1 MQYMPFWCVINHQ
14 NGAQLVMQPNIYSLP
29 SLNSKGMTMLK
40 IEVENVRSLDS
51 FKLELPFQSGLHAIA
66 GENGI
71 GKSTIF
77 SCISKFVY
85 RGSLRSYFRSDG
97 NASSR
102 ITYEF
107 EGLTN
112 SWIKQPNWKRDD
124 EGDDEILID
133 GFYEG
138 SLIFGSRFADA
149 HYSKLGK
156 SHNINPNDLAP
167 ADEFIVKNL
176 GKILR
181 NNESHYSSLMKIK
194 TKKKAEE
201 LGFNGNP
208 YFIERNGKWVS
219 QLFMSSGELLLIGLL
234 HFINERIELKK
245 RRGITDQL
253 SLILV
258 DEIELALHP
267 SAQQRLAN
275 FLKNIAQ
282 VSNFCI
288 YFATHSVQI
297 INTLKPENIFYINR
311 TIGNLIDVVNPC
323 YPAYATRSLYNN
335 DGYDL
340 IILVEDDLAKFIVE
354 KVIREQRLSS
364 SRMIKVLPCGG
375 WEKTLEL
382 QLEMH
387 TSFMLGQGCKIISIL
402 DGDIKDECNVKYP
415 QGAKET
421 TLKKLFLPVHSVEKF
436 LKKKLIDEPCID
448 FAKSFGDR
456 FFIARSIEDIIN
468 DYTTNPKTGS
478 DNSGKGL
485 FRVLTA
491 CAEEQGYVKERFKS
505 DLCSFLTDNT
515 EVSIL
520 GEKLASAVA

>member
-1 MQYMPFWCVINHQ
+1 MI
-14 NGAQLVMQPNIYSLP
+14 
-29 SLNSKGMTMLK
+29 K
-40 IEVENVRSLDS
+40 IEVKNVRSLED
-51 FKLELPFQSGLHAIA
+51 FTLELPFQSGLHAIA

-77 SCISKFVY
+77 SCLSKFVY
-85 RGSLRSYFRSDG
+85 RGALRNYFRSDG
-97 NASSR
+97 NSTSR
-102 ITYEF
+102 ITFIRDEQK
-107 EGLTN
+107 N
-112 SWIKQPNWKRDD
+112 SWVKQPNWKRDD
-124 EGDDEILID
+124 QGDPEILID

-149 HYSKLGK
+149 HLSKLGK
-156 SHNINPNDLAP
+156 SNSVKAEDLVK
-167 ADEFIVKNL
+167 ADDFIIRNL

-181 NNESHYSSLMKIK
+181 NNEKHYSSLMKIK

-208 YFIERNGKWVS
+208 YFIERNEKWVS

-245 RRGITDQL
+245 KRSITDQL
-253 SLILV
+253 SLILI

-267 SAQQRLAN
+267 SAQHRLAG
-275 FLKNIAQ
+275 FLNNIAS

-297 INTLKPENIFYINR
+297 INTLKPDNIFYINR
-311 TIGNLIDVVNPC
+311 AIDNSIDVVNPC

-340 IILVEDDLAKFIVE
+340 IMLVEDDLAKFVIE
-354 KVIREQRLSS
+354 KIIREENLSQ

-375 WEKTLEL
+375 WEKILEL
-382 QLEMH
+382 QLEMKK
-387 TSFMLGQGCKIISIL
+387 SLMLGQGCDLISIL
-402 DGDIKDECNVKYP
+402 DGDIEEQCRHKYSH
-415 QGAKET
+415 GTRES
-421 TLKKLFLPVHSVEKF
+421 TLKKLFLPIHSVEKF
-436 LKKKLIDEPCID
+436 LKKKLIDEPCVD
-448 FAKSFGDR
+448 FAKRIGDR
-456 FFIARSIEDIIN
+456 FFIARSIEDIIS
-468 DYTTNPKTGS
+468 DYSTNPRTGS
-478 DNSGKGL
+478 DKSGKGL

-491 CAEEQGYVKERFKS
+491 CAEDQGYTRERFKS
-505 DLCSFLTDNT
+505 DLCSFLTDHT

-520 GEKLASAVA
+520 KSKLSQAVA

>member
-1 MQYMPFWCVINHQ
+1 MIQ
-14 NGAQLVMQPNIYSLP
+14 
-29 SLNSKGMTMLK
+29 
-40 IEVENVRSLDS
+40 IEVKNVRSLDDFTLS
-51 FKLELPFQSGLHAIA
+51 LPLQSGLNAIV

-77 SCISKFVY
+77 SCLSKFVY
-85 RGSLRSYFRSDG
+85 RGALRSYFRADG
-97 NASSR
+97 DSTSR
-102 ITYEF
+102 VTYRNNEQ
-107 EGLTN
+107 EN
-112 SWIKQPNWKRDD
+112 SWVKQPNWKRDD
-124 EGDDEILID
+124 DGDPEILLD

-149 HYSKLGK
+149 HLSKLGK
-156 SHNINPNDLAP
+156 SNYIKDSDLVK
-167 ADEFIVKNL
+167 ADDFVVRNL
-176 GKILR
+176 GKVLR
-181 NNESHYSSLMKIK
+181 NNENHYSSLMRIK
-194 TKKKAEE
+194 TKKRAEE

-245 RRGITDQL
+245 RKYIADQL

-267 SAQQRLAN
+267 SAQHRLAG
-275 FLKNIAQ
+275 FLTNVAS

-297 INTLKPENIFYINR
+297 ISTLRPENIFYINR
-311 TIGNLIDVVNPC
+311 AIGNSIDVVNPC
-323 YPAYATRSLYNN
+323 YPAYATRSIYNN

-340 IILVEDDLAKFIVE
+340 VMLVEDDLAKFVVE
-354 KVIREQRLSS
+354 KAIREENLSK

-382 QLEMH
+382 QLEMQ
-387 TSFMLGQGCKIISIL
+387 TSVMLGQGCDLISIL
-402 DGDIKDECNVKYP
+402 DGDVEEQCRSKYG
-415 QGAKET
+415 QGTREF
-421 TLKKLFLPVHSVEKF
+421 TLKKLFLPIHSVEKF
-436 LKKKLIDEPCID
+436 LKKKLVDEPCVD
-448 FAKSFGDR
+448 FAKKIGDR
-456 FFIARSIEDIIN
+456 FFIARSIEDIVN
-468 DYTTNPKTGS
+468 DYSTSPKTGA
-478 DNSGKGL
+478 DNSGKNL

-491 CAEEQGYVKERFKS
+491 CAEDQGYTRERFKS

-515 EVSIL
+515 EVSTL
-520 GEKLASAVA
+520 KSKLSQAVA

>member
-1 MQYMPFWCVINHQ
+1 
-14 NGAQLVMQPNIYSLP
+14 
-29 SLNSKGMTMLK
+29 MLQVK
-40 IEVENVRSLDS
+40 VENVRSLDDFS
-51 FKLELPFQSGLHAIA
+51 LALPFKSGLHAIA

-77 SCISKFVY
+77 SCLSKFVY
-85 RGSLRSYFRSDG
+85 RGSLISYFRSDG

-102 ITYEF
+102 ITYKF
-107 EGLTN
+107 KDLTN

-124 EGDDEILID
+124 FGDNEILID

-138 SLIFGSRFADA
+138 SLIFGSRFSDA

-156 SHNINPNDLAP
+156 SNNVSLNDLVL
-167 ADEFIVKNL
+167 ADDFIVKNL
-176 GKILR
+176 GRILR
-181 NNESHYSSLMKIK
+181 NNENHYSRLMKIK
-194 TKKKAEE
+194 TKKKSEE

-245 RRGITDQL
+245 RRGITGQL

-267 SAQQRLAN
+267 SAQHRLAS

-297 INTLKPENIFYINR
+297 INTLKSEDIFYINR
-311 TIGNLIDVVNPC
+311 SINNIIDVVNPC

-340 IILVEDDLAKFIVE
+340 VILVEDDLAKFIVE
-354 KVIREQRLSS
+354 KVIREENLSS

-382 QLEMH
+382 QLEMQ
-387 TSFMLGQGCKIISIL
+387 SSLMLGQGCKTISIL
-402 DGDIKDECNVKYP
+402 DGDIEEQYNVKYL
-415 QGAKET
+415 QGSREA
-421 TLKKLFLPVHSVEKF
+421 TLRKIFLPIHSVEKF
-436 LKKKLIDEPCID
+436 LKKKLIDEPCVV
-448 FAKSFGDR
+448 FAKKLGDR

-491 CAEEQGYVKERFKS
+491 CAEEQGYVRERFKS

-515 EVSIL
+515 EVSTL
-520 GEKLASAVA
+520 SLRLASAVT

>member
-1 MQYMPFWCVINHQ
+1 
-14 NGAQLVMQPNIYSLP
+14 
-29 SLNSKGMTMLK
+29 MLQ
-40 IEVENVRSLDS
+40 IEVKNVRSLDDFS
-51 FKLELPFQSGLHAIA
+51 LTLPFKSGLHAIA

-77 SCISKFVY
+77 ACLSKFVY

-102 ITYEF
+102 ITYKF
-107 EGLTN
+107 KDLTN

-124 EGDDEILID
+124 SGDNGILID

-138 SLIFGSRFADA
+138 SLIFGSRFSDA

-156 SHNINPNDLAP
+156 SHNVKLNDLML
-167 ADEFIVKNL
+167 ADDFIVRNL
-176 GKILR
+176 GRILR
-181 NNESHYSSLMKIK
+181 NNENHYSSLMKIK

-208 YFIERNGKWVS
+208 YFIERNDKWAS

-245 RRGITDQL
+245 RKGITDQI

-267 SAQQRLAN
+267 SAQHRLAN
-275 FLKNIAQ
+275 FLKNISQ

-288 YFATHSVQI
+288 YFSTHSVQI
-297 INTLKPENIFYINR
+297 INTLKAEDIFYINR
-311 TIGNLIDVVNPC
+311 SINNIIDIVNPC
-323 YPAYATRSLYNN
+323 YPAYATRSLYSN

-354 KVIREQRLSS
+354 KVIREESLSS
-364 SRMIKVLPCGG
+364 SRMIRVLPCGG
-375 WEKTLEL
+375 WDKTLEL
-382 QLEMH
+382 QLEMQV
-387 TSFMLGQGCKIISIL
+387 SLMLGQGCKTISIL
-402 DGDIKDECNVKYP
+402 DGDIEDQYNVKYP
-415 QGAKET
+415 QESREA
-421 TLKKLFLPVHSVEKF
+421 TLKKLFLPIHSVEKF
-436 LKKKLIDEPCID
+436 LKKKLIDEPCVV
-448 FAKSFGDR
+448 FAKKFGDR

-468 DYTTNPKTGS
+468 DYKTNPKTGS
-478 DNSGKGL
+478 DNTGKGL

-491 CAEEQGYVKERFKS
+491 CAEEQGYVRERFKS

-515 EVSIL
+515 EVSTL
-520 GEKLASAVA
+520 SQRLASAVA

>member
-1 MQYMPFWCVINHQ
+1 
-14 NGAQLVMQPNIYSLP
+14 
-29 SLNSKGMTMLK
+29 MLQ
-40 IEVENVRSLDS
+40 IEVKNVRSLDNFS
-51 FKLELPFQSGLHAIA
+51 LALPFKSGLHAIA

-77 SCISKFVY
+77 SCLSKFVY
-85 RGSLRSYFRSDG
+85 QGSLRSYFRADG

-102 ITYEF
+102 ITYKF
-107 EGLTN
+107 NNLTN
-112 SWIKQPNWKRDD
+112 SWIKQSHWKRDD
-124 EGDDEILID
+124 SGDSEILID

-138 SLIFGSRFADA
+138 SLIFGSRFVDA
-149 HYSKLGK
+149 HSSKLGK
-156 SHNINPNDLAP
+156 SHNISLTDLVC
-167 ADEFIVKNL
+167 ADDFVVKNL
-176 GKILR
+176 GRILR
-181 NNESHYSSLMKIK
+181 NNENHYSSLMKIK

-201 LGFNGNP
+201 QGFNGNP
-208 YFIERNGKWVS
+208 YFIERNGRWVS

-245 RRGITDQL
+245 RKGITDQL

-267 SAQQRLAN
+267 SAQHRLAN
-275 FLKNIAQ
+275 FLKSIAQ

-297 INTLKPENIFYINR
+297 INTLKPEDIFYINR
-311 TIGNLIDVVNPC
+311 SINNIIDVVNPC
-323 YPAYATRSLYNN
+323 YPAYATRSLYSN

-340 IILVEDDLAKFIVE
+340 IVLVEDDLAKFIVE
-354 KVIREQRLSS
+354 KVIREASLSS

-382 QLEMH
+382 QLEMQ
-387 TSFMLGQGCKIISIL
+387 TSLMLGQGCKIISIL
-402 DGDIKDECNVKYP
+402 DGDIEEQCRVKC
-415 QGAKET
+415 ATET
-421 TLKKLFLPVHSVEKF
+421 RVANLKKLFLPIHSVEKF
-436 LKKKLIDEPCID
+436 IKKKLIDEPCVT
-448 FAKSFGDR
+448 FAKKFGDR

-468 DYTTNPKTGS
+468 DYTTSSKTSS
-478 DNSGKGL
+478 DSSGKGL

-491 CAEEQGYVKERFKS
+491 CAEEQGYTRERFKS

-520 GEKLASAVA
+520 SQRLASAVA